1 VTLSPRSLSN
11 SEKNIEQMQIQ
22 STQDKITRFLERKFR
37 TSRSLSTRRAYNSA
51 LKKFMK
57 FLDVKYN
64 LDIESLLR
72 QIETKQTDSIEVLD
86 SFYSFL
92 AEYKRESSE
101 KIGYS
106 NQTIC
111 DYISVAKEFL
121 NGEGCKIYSEDIK
134 QRFKLPRRI
143 YVYEKGL
150 TKETIN
156 RIIRLANPKLAAVV
170 LIACSSGMR
179 IGEIVQLRFSDVDF
193 TLDPVTITVRAET
206 TKTRETRI
214 THISSEAASALKDYL
229 SRKKSSTKNEEYLF
243 LLQHEDRLRHLR
255 ERLAKNEYNNSGFP
269 KTDKKNIRILESNLK
284 NITREERYAKS
295 VLSTNHN
302 LEKQL
307 SNLIKNIPELDAK
320 NENGRNSIHF
330 HAFRAWFKTQV
341 TDAHQS
347 DFAEALMGHKSLKL
361 LYYRQNDRVRAKT
374 YHDVEYAVTISDTE
388 KINRGYSDM
397 QKDNSE
403 LRGIVDSL
411 SRQLR
416 SLEQRIEITS

>member
-1 VTLSPRSLSN
+1 
-11 SEKNIEQMQIQ
+11 MQIQ
-22 STQDKITRFLERKFR
+22 NTQDKIARFLERKFR

-57 FLDVKYN
+57 FLKVKYN
-64 LDIESLLR
+64 LDIEYLLR
-72 QIETKQTDSIEVLD
+72 QIETKQIDSIEVLD

-92 AEYKRESSE
+92 AEYKRKNSE

-121 NGEGCKIYSEDIK
+121 NGEGCKIYNEDIK

-193 TLDPVTITVRAET
+193 TSDLVTITVRAET

-214 THISSEAASALKDYL
+214 THISFEAASTFKDYL

-255 ERLAKNEYNNSGFP
+255 ERLAKKGY
-269 KTDKKNIRILESNLK
+269 DKIQKKDSMSYLSLINV
-284 NITREERYAKS
+284 REGCS
-295 VLSTNHN
+295 FGVTGSMPM
-302 LEKQL
+302 
-307 SNLIKNIPELDAK
+307 IM
-320 NENGRNSIHF
+320 
-330 HAFRAWFKTQV
+330 FKLT
-341 TDAHQS
+341 
-347 DFAEALMGHKSLKL
+347 
-361 LYYRQNDRVRAKT
+361 
-374 YHDVEYAVTISDTE
+374 
-388 KINRGYSDM
+388 
-397 QKDNSE
+397 
-403 LRGIVDSL
+403 
-411 SRQLR
+411 
-416 SLEQRIEITS
+416 

>member
-1 VTLSPRSLSN
+1 VTLSARSLSN
-11 SEKNIEQMQIQ
+11 SEKNTESMQIEA
-22 STQDKITRFLERKFR
+22 KITRFLEKKFR
-37 TSRSLSTRRAYNSA
+37 TSRSFSTKNTYNSA

-57 FLDVKYN
+57 FLRIQYN
-64 LDIESLLR
+64 LDIQQILR
-72 QIETKQTDSIEVLD
+72 KIEAKEADPVEVLD
-86 SFYSFL
+86 NFYSFL
-92 AEYKRESSE
+92 AECKRENSE

-121 NGEGCKIYSEDIK
+121 NGQGCKIYNEDIK
-134 QRFKLPRRI
+134 QRFKLPRKI
-143 YVYEKGL
+143 NVYEKGL
-150 TKETIN
+150 TKDIIN
-156 RIIRLANPKLAAVV
+156 RIVRLANAKLSAAV

-193 TLDPVTITVRAET
+193 TEPTTITVRAET

-214 THISSEAASALKDYL
+214 THISSEATSALNDYL
-229 SRKKSSTKNEEYLF
+229 SKKNRPMNNEDYVF

-255 ERLAKNEYNNSGFP
+255 ERLAKNQYNNIGLQ
-269 KTDKKNIRILESNLK
+269 KMDKKNIIILESNLK
-284 NITREERYAKS
+284 EITKEERYAKS

-320 NENGRNSIHF
+320 NENGRYSIHF

-361 LYYRQNDRVRAKT
+361 IYYRQNEKARAQT
-374 YHDVEYAVTISDTE
+374 YLDVEHALTIAETE
-388 KINRGYSDM
+388 KIDQNHSEM
-397 QKDNSE
+397 QRDNQE

-411 SRQLR
+411 SRQLQN
-416 SLEQRIEITS
+416 LERRIGV

>member
-1 VTLSPRSLSN
+1 
-11 SEKNIEQMQIQ
+11 MQIQ
-22 STQDKITRFLERKFR
+22 AIQDKITRFLERKFR
-37 TSRSLSTRRAYNSA
+37 ASRSFSTKNTYNSA
-51 LKKFMK
+51 LKRFMK
-57 FLDVKYN
+57 FLDMQYN
-64 LDIESLLR
+64 LDMEQLLR
-72 QIETKQTDSIEVLD
+72 KIEAKETDPIKILD
-86 SFYSFL
+86 NFYSFL
-92 AEYKRESSE
+92 AECKRENSE
-101 KIGYS
+101 RIGYS
-106 NQTIC
+106 NHTIC
-111 DYISVAKEFL
+111 DYIMVAKEFL
-121 NGEGCKIYSEDIK
+121 NGEGCKIYNEDVK
-134 QRFKLPRRI
+134 QRFKLPRKI

-150 TKETIN
+150 TKDIIN
-156 RIIRLANPKLAAVV
+156 RIIRLANAKLAAAV

-193 TLDPVTITVRAET
+193 TLDPATITVRAET

-214 THISSEAASALKDYL
+214 THISSEAASILKDYL
-229 SRKKSSTKNEEYLF
+229 SRKNRPMENEDYVF

-255 ERLAKNEYNNSGFP
+255 ERLAKNEYNNSGLQ
-269 KTDKKNIRILESNLK
+269 KMDKKNIRILESNLK
-284 NITREERYAKS
+284 NITKEEQYAKS

-347 DFAEALMGHKSLKL
+347 DFAEALMGHKSIRL
-361 LYYRQNDRVRAKT
+361 LYYRQNDKVRART
-374 YHDVEYAVTISDTE
+374 YLDVEHAVTISDTE
-388 KINRGYSDM
+388 KIDRNYSDM

-411 SRQLR
+411 SRQLQN
-416 SLEQRIEITS
+416 LEKRMELEPYER